1 MDEENLD
8 TFDDE
13 LEDETEFAAVA
24 TGATIAEAKKNALEG
39 LRKVAAYVSESDVE
53 FVTIEEG
60 HKGGIFGIGKAQ
72 PRVEARLRSAAERP
86 SAERPDPEL
95 SPAADLLQTYLEDV
109 LMRMSIKA
117 TVSASATTEV
127 VSAAIAGEDLGIL
140 IGRHGQTLDALQYL
154 AAIHVNKGRRERL
167 QIVVDAEGYRKRRA
181 AALTAL
187 AERSAQKVARDDIE
201 VTLDPMSAG
210 ERKIVHLCLKD
221 DPRVET
227 TSEGQEPNRA
237 VIILPK
243 RHED

>member
-72 PRVEARLRSAAERP
+72 PRVEARLRS